1 MEGYGGR
8 SEASRAYEAR
18 PRLCHTVSDWRRHSR
33 GLRTDWDRRARIGRQ
48 IGGGNGLGC
57 GQLQVGGWLSST
69 DGVKEIGVSN
79 VAGMRVYQPRTHLLA
94 WWASWHIVFGGV
106 LVGASLRSDWPY
118 RDVSGTA
125 SHARVVWSL
134 LVEPSAPLAGFIGR
148 MVGCIS
154 SGGKAGRGWRSYG
167 Q

>member
-1 MEGYGGR
+1 
-8 SEASRAYEAR
+8 
-18 PRLCHTVSDWRRHSR
+18 
-33 GLRTDWDRRARIGRQ
+33 
-48 IGGGNGLGC
+48 
-57 GQLQVGGWLSST
+57 
-69 DGVKEIGVSN
+69 VSN